1 VSWVAAGGGVLTCD
15 PTSRVFNLHTNAG
28 VIRFLA
34 GADFNGST
42 MKLPVLLSDLGLT
55 ASSPAFSYTVE
66 SFSQTDG
73 SSDSF
78 TGNAT
83 YNAFHPPFSNNGE
96 DVVAPNATVID
107 PTTVDLTQWAATPQL
122 GMLVFDQNDTSHSNR
137 NEATEIQLII
147 NTKNH

>member
-42 MKLPVLLSDLGLT
+42 MELPGLLSDLGLT

-83 YNAFHPPFSNNGE
+83 FNAFHPPFSNNGK
-96 DVVAPNATVID
+96 DVVAPNATVSD

>member
-42 MKLPVLLSDLGLT
+42 MELPGLLSDLGLT

-73 SSDSF
+73 SSDLF

-107 PTTVDLTQWAATPQL
+107 PTTVDLTQWTATPQL

-147 NTKNH
+147 DTKNH